1 MEIAKMNDLFAEAM
15 ENLGF
20 DGYVIPN
27 GLNTVP
33 GLNRRKKAYGLCS
46 RKYNR
51 DEHRFDYEITFSKY
65 FIMGCTEKQF
75 MTVAYHELIHA
86 IADSID
92 FDCGH
97 TGMWKVIANKVSEK
111 HGVSMIRT
119 AHRTAANGKG
129 VVSANSIA
137 NKRVESVLRCKK
149 CGKLITRHRMGK
161 VIQFPELYR
170 HDTDNGELERIK

>member
-1 MEIAKMNDLFAEAM
+1 MEIAKMNDLFDEAM

-20 DGYVIPN
+20 DGYVIPD
-27 GLNTVP
+27 GLNPVP

-51 DEHRFDYEITFSKY
+51 YEQRFDYEITFSKY

-111 HGVSMIRT
+111 HGVSITRT
-119 AHRTAANGKG
+119 DYFTDENGKE
-129 VVSANSIA
+129 VVAANSIA
-137 NKRVESVLRCKK
+137 NNRVEYVLRCKK

-170 HDTDNGELERIK
+170 HDMDNGELERIK

>member
-1 MEIAKMNDLFAEAM
+1 MEIAKMNDLFSEAM

-20 DGYVIPN
+20 DGYVIPD
-27 GLNTVP
+27 GLNPIP

-51 DEHRFDYEITFSKY
+51 YEQRFDYEITFSKY

-92 FDCGH
+92 FNCGH
-97 TGMWKVIANKVSEK
+97 TGMWKVIANKVGEK
-111 HGVSMIRT
+111 HGVSITRT
-119 AHRTAANGKG
+119 DYFTDENGKE
-129 VVSANSIA
+129 VVAANSIA
-137 NKRVESVLRCKK
+137 NNQKTYIVRCTK
-149 CGKLITRHRMGK
+149 CGAVIIHHRMCNIVK
-161 VIQFPELYR
+161 YPELFL
-170 HDTDNGELERIK
+170 HADDNGKFERIK

>member
-1 MEIAKMNDLFAEAM
+1 MAIAKMNTLFEEAM

-20 DGYVIPN
+20 DGYVIPD
-27 GLNTVP
+27 GLNPVP

-51 DEHRFDYEITFSKY
+51 QKQRFDYEITFSKY

-111 HGVSMIRT
+111 HGVSITRT
-119 AHRTAANGKG
+119 DYFTDENGKE
-129 VVSANSIA
+129 VVAANSIA
-137 NKRVESVLRCKK
+137 NNQKTYIVRCTK
-149 CGKLITRHRMGK
+149 CGAVIIHHRMCNIVK
-161 VIQFPELYR
+161 YPELFL
-170 HDTDNGELERIK
+170 HADDNGKFERIK

>member
-1 MEIAKMNDLFAEAM
+1 MEIAKMNTLFEEAM

-20 DGYVIPN
+20 DGYVIPD
-27 GLNTVP
+27 GLNPVP

-51 DEHRFDYEITFSKY
+51 YEQRFDYEITFSKY

-97 TGMWKVIANKVSEK
+97 TGMWKVIANKVS
-111 HGVSMIRT
+111 
-119 AHRTAANGKG
+119 
-129 VVSANSIA
+129 
-137 NKRVESVLRCKK
+137 
-149 CGKLITRHRMGK
+149 
-161 VIQFPELYR
+161 
-170 HDTDNGELERIK
+170 

>member
-20 DGYVIPN
+20 DGYVIPD
-27 GLNTVP
+27 GLNPVP

-51 DEHRFDYEITFSKY
+51 YEQRFDYEITFSKY

-111 HGVSMIRT
+111 YGVSITRT
-119 AHRTAANGKG
+119 DYFTDENGKE
-129 VVSANSIA
+129 VVAANSIA
-137 NKRVESVLRCKK
+137 NNQKTYIVRCTK
-149 CGKLITRHRMGK
+149 CGAVIIHHRMCNIVK
-161 VIQFPELYR
+161 YPELFL
-170 HDTDNGELERIK
+170 HADDNGKFERIK

>member
-15 ENLGF
+15 ENLSF
-20 DGYVIPN
+20 DGYVIPD
-27 GLNTVP
+27 GLNPVP

-51 DEHRFDYEITFSKY
+51 YEQRFDYEITFSKY

-75 MTVAYHELIHA
+75 MNCAMHELLHCLYFS
-86 IADSID
+86 D
-92 FDCGH
+92 GH
-97 TGMWKVIANKVSEK
+97 KGMWKITADKLNKKYGLNIS
-111 HGVSMIRT
+111 RT
-119 AHRTAANGKG
+119 NYYTDENGKE
-129 VVSANSIA
+129 VVAANSIA
-137 NKRVESVLRCKK
+137 SNHVEYVLRCKK

-161 VIQFPELYR
+161 VVQFPELYR